1 MFTAEYGVFPIK
13 KVKTKGQKK
22 LKVAIIGCG
31 GVAHGHIRAWK
42 ANAKAEV
49 AMLVD
54 LAMSQVRKIMDDLEL
69 DEKISTSRNY
79 ENALKSE
86 EIDIV
91 DICTPS
97 HLHTT
102 QIIDALTAKKHI
114 VVEKPT
120 GYNLE
125 ECRKLK
131 FYLHK
136 YPESK
141 VAVAY
146 SLRYYP
152 LNLEVK
158 KLMEEGRI
166 GQPIY
171 GQFTWNHS
179 HRLGRSRRR
188 SRRHKRR
195 FADRG
200 GFYKPGSEASHTT
213 HIFDLSRYMLGEVE
227 EVFAYKSRKIYGTY
241 ALAIFENGAAA
252 LLTSSIASRLGLRNP
267 TVVSIQGT
275 KGTIQTGMSKKR
287 EYTGELIAEDRVS
300 PIKASKETGHGDR
313 VRTQNI
319 INAILKDEPLI
330 APLED
335 GIKTSEFL
343 HAIWDSYTLGIRVP
357 MHVSEPTG

>member
-1 MFTAEYGVFPIK
+1 MK
-13 KVKTKGQKK
+13 KPEAKGRKK

-31 GVAHGHIRAWK
+31 RVAHGHIRAWQ

-54 LAMSQVRKIMDDLEL
+54 LEMSQVRKIMNDLEL
-69 DEKISTSRNY
+69 EEDTLTSRNY
-79 ENALKSE
+79 EDALKRE
-86 EIDIV
+86 DIDIV

-114 VVEKPT
+114 VTEKPT

-131 FYLHK
+131 YYLHK
-136 YPESK
+136 YPASK

-152 LNLEVK
+152 LNLKVK
-158 KLMEEGRI
+158 EFMQEGRI
-166 GQPIY
+166 GEPLY
-171 GQFTWNHS
+171 GQFTWNHT
-179 HRLGRSRRR
+179 HRLGRRRR
-188 SRRHKRR
+188 RLRRYRGYRGR

-213 HIFDLSRYMLGEVE
+213 HVFDLARYMFGEVE
-227 EVFAYKSRKIYGTY
+227 EVFAYKSRKIRGTY

-252 LLTSSIASRLGLRNP
+252 LLTSSIASEWGLRNP
-267 TVVSIQGT
+267 TVLSLQGT
-275 KGTIQTGMSKKR
+275 KGTIQTGMNKKG
-287 EYTGELIAEDRVS
+287 EYTGKLIEKDGES
-300 PIKASKETGHGDR
+300 TIKARKETGHGDK

-319 INAILKDEPLI
+319 INAIQKDEPLI

-357 MHVSEPTG
+357 THTSETTG